1 MRKQK
6 FMILFLLLFALLIPY
21 RAVWAKNP
29 VSLEADHVEYRYLND
44 EDDDWFWNAD
54 DSEDIVDAKSTN
66 EKVATVGF
74 KAYCVTIHPV
84 GVGKCD
90 AIATDAKGNKAT
102 IHVTV
107 EKSFIAEKLKH
118 YTSLHNTWYG
128 TKGIKV
134 ESLLGATGKL
144 KIGSKTYKFTIPQ
157 KGNYITG
164 EKRVKINKVFK
175 LNSKVTCTV
184 SVKSNGTTVTATV
197 KDKLNGVTAIDKAVA
212 KKKTLT
218 ISMFNLHKGD
228 TIKVKYKGRT
238 YSKKIKKDKD
248 DKYSKV
254 KITLKK
260 KMAKNGSFV
269 VTVTNKDKKR
279 FFKEKI
285 KLTNWKYEY
294 VDEDIDD
301 DSYDDSGDDSGSE

>member
-1 MRKQK
+1 MKKQK
-6 FMILFLLLFALLIPY
+6 SLILVLLFLFAILIPC

-29 VSLEADHVEYRYLND
+29 VSLETDHVEYRYLND
-44 EDDDWFWNAD
+44 EDDTWFWAAD

-74 KAYCVTIHPV
+74 KAYCMTIHPQ

-90 AIATDAKGNKAT
+90 AIATDAKGKKAV

-107 EKSFIAEKLKH
+107 EKSFIAAKLKH
-118 YTSLHNTWYG
+118 YTKLNNTWYG

-144 KIGSKTYKFTIPQ
+144 KISGKTYKFTIPK

-164 EKRVKINKVFK
+164 EKRIKINKVFK
-175 LNSKVTCTV
+175 LNTKVTCTV
-184 SVKSNGTTVTATV
+184 SVKSNGTKVTATV
-197 KDKLNGVTAIDKAVA
+197 KDKLSGLTAIDTAVA

-218 ISMFNLHKGD
+218 LNIFNLHKGD
-228 TIKVKYKGRT
+228 TVKVRYKGRT

-248 DKYSKV
+248 NKYSKV
-254 KITLKK
+254 KFTLKK
-260 KMAKNGSFV
+260 KPAKNASF
-269 VTVTNKDKKR
+269 TVTINNKDKKKLS
-279 FFKEKI
+279 KEKI
-285 KLTNWKYEY
+285 TLTNWKYEY
-294 VDEDIDD
+294 VDEDEDVYD
-301 DSYDDSGDDSGSE
+301 DSYDDNGSE